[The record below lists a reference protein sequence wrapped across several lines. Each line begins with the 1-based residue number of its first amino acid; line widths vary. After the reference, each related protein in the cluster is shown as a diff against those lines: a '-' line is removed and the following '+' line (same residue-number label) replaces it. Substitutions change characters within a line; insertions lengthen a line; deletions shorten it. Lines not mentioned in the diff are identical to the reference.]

1 MTPDSSSGT
10 GTIQLKVTSYG
21 TAASTVVGL
30 YQNGALKKS
39 TMKPGTQ
46 TGQLT
51 SNVITVT
58 NVTPGVYDLVVS
70 KSGCLDYTI
79 KNVVVTS
86 DCVDLTSHSDPAVKN
101 ITLLAGDVDG
111 DGNINESDVSVI
123 RYASNINKT
132 ASSAAN
138 PLADVDGDGNVNE
151 SDVSIVRYA
160 AHINKSKTHCTYIF

>member
-1 MTPDSSSGT
+1 M
-10 GTIQLKVTSYG
+10 
-21 TAASTVVGL
+21 
-30 YQNGALKKS
+30 
-39 TMKPGTQ
+39 
-46 TGQLT
+46 
-51 SNVITVT
+51 
-58 NVTPGVYDLVVS
+58 
-70 KSGCLDYTI
+70 
-79 KNVVVTS
+79 VVTA
-86 DCVDLTSHSDPAVKN
+86 DGVDLTSHSDPAVKN

-160 AHINKSKTHCTYIF
+160 AHINKSKTHCTYNY